1 MSANATVTLGLSAAK
16 RAAIDKER
24 GHRIR
29 LYGLYALS
37 ISINLAI
44 FIYGFDYYKLSSV
57 DRPFSPKHHLL
68 RPSGPIGLYIGIF
81 GVLLFA
87 GIFLYPIRKR
97 WPWLATKGSTRH
109 WLDIHVLMG
118 LTAPFI
124 IAFHSTLKFRGIA
137 GMAFWIMFAVSAS
150 GVVGRYLYAQIP
162 RSLNTAELSRK
173 ELQELQAQLA
183 NQLAAQNLLPEAQL
197 RALLRLPSVQV
208 VNKLPVVIAIIY
220 MMILD
225 VVRFFRVG
233 IGADSAQ
240 STFTVAGPSWKES
253 MRPEKKLRFPNG
265 FSSSRAP
272 RRSSISGTSSISLSV
287 THLPCCPCST
297 LDCNSCWD
305 TSKQPHGNPHHNC
318 YCGNHQPLLFA
329 WLPEEPEETRSE
341 SQGSRGEGQT
351 ILRGSQGPASQERHD
366 LLHWLCHLHDCVSRR
381 GRAGDDRRQSGHR

>member
-225 VVRFFRVG
+225 VVRFFRVARLRRHALSRVEY
-233 IGADSAQ
+233 ITSL
-240 STFTVAGPSWKES
+240 AGFLK
-253 MRPEKKLRFPNG
+253 
-265 FSSSRAP
+265 
-272 RRSSISGTSSISLSV
+272 
-287 THLPCCPCST
+287 
-297 LDCNSCWD
+297 
-305 TSKQPHGNPHHNC
+305 
-318 YCGNHQPLLFA
+318 
-329 WLPEEPEETRSE
+329 
-341 SQGSRGEGQT
+341 
-351 ILRGSQGPASQERHD
+351 
-366 LLHWLCHLHDCVSRR
+366 
-381 GRAGDDRRQSGHR
+381 SGHQEVERAVHAAGEEAALSKRILFLSRSQKVFHLWHVIHKPFSYAFAVLSMLHIGLQFVLGYF